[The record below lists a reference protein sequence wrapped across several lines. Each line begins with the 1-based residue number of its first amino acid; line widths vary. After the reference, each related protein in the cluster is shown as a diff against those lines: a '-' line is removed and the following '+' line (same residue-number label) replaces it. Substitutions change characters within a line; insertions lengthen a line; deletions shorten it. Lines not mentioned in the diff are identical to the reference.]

1 MLGHLGFSYIGF
13 LFLLLLIIPNLVWTR
28 KQPQGY
34 SAENE
39 NKQLAIFERT
49 GEVLTTCC
57 ALVFSDFNLRPLS
70 IWSLWLGCAVV
81 LMILYEIWWVRYFKS
96 ERRLTDFYSSFLGIP
111 VAGATLP
118 VLAFFLLGIYGRVIW
133 MLIASIILGIGH
145 IGIHLQHR
153 KEMNKINEKKEK

>member
-1 MLGHLGFSYIGF
+1 MFGHLGFSYVGLVF
-13 LFLLLLIIPNLVWTR
+13 MLMLIIPNLIWTK

-39 NKQLAIFERT
+39 NKILSALERV

-57 ALVFSDFNLRPLS
+57 ALLFSDFNMQELS
-70 IWSLWLGCAVV
+70 IWSLWLMAAFI
-81 LMILYEIWWVRYFKS
+81 LMIMYEIWWVRYFKS
-96 ERRLTDFYSSFLGIP
+96 GRKLADFYSSFLGLP

-118 VLAFFLLGIYGRVIW
+118 VIAFFLLGIYGKVIW
-133 MLIASIILGIGH
+133 MLIACVTLGIGH

-153 KEMNKINEKKEK
+153 NELD

>member
-1 MLGHLGFSYIGF
+1 MFGHLGFSYTGLTF
-13 LFLLLLIIPNLVWTR
+13 MFMLIIPNLIWTN

-39 NKQLAIFERT
+39 NKLLVALERV

-57 ALVFSDFNLRPLS
+57 ALIFSDFNLQGVS
-70 IWSLWLGCAVV
+70 AWSLWLAAAFA
-81 LMILYEIWWVRYFKS
+81 LMVMYEIWWVRYFKS
-96 ERRLTDFYSSFLGIP
+96 ERRLADFYSSFLGVP

-118 VLAFFLLGIYGRVIW
+118 VVAFFLLGIYGKVVW
-133 MLIASIILGIGH
+133 MIIASIVLGIGH

-153 KEMNKINEKKEK
+153 KELN

>member
-1 MLGHLGFSYIGF
+1 MFGHFGFSYIGLIF
-13 LFLLLLIIPNLVWTR
+13 MLMLIIPNLIWTN

-39 NKQLAIFERT
+39 NKIFVLLERV
-49 GEVLTTCC
+49 GEMLTTCC
-57 ALVFSDFNLRPLS
+57 VLIFSDFNLQGVS
-70 IWSLWLGCAVV
+70 KWSLWLAAAFA
-81 LMILYEIWWVRYFKS
+81 LMVMYEIWWGRYFKS
-96 ERRLTDFYSSFLGIP
+96 ERKLADFYSSFLGVP

-118 VLAFFLLGIYGRVIW
+118 VIAFFLLGIYGKVIW

-153 KEMNKINEKKEK
+153 KELN

>member
-1 MLGHLGFSYIGF
+1 MFGHLGFSYTGL
-13 LFLLLLIIPNLVWTR
+13 LFLLMLFIPNLIWTK

-39 NKQLAIFERT
+39 NKLLAALEWV

-57 ALVFSDFNLRPLS
+57 VLIFSDFNLQGVSAWS
-70 IWSLWLGCAVV
+70 IWLAAAFA
-81 LMILYEIWWVRYFKS
+81 LMVMYEIWWVRYFKS
-96 ERRLTDFYSSFLGIP
+96 ERKLVDFYSSFLGVP

-118 VLAFFLLGIYGRVIW
+118 VAAFFLLGIYGKVIW
-133 MLIASIILGIGH
+133 MMLASIVLGIGH

-153 KEMNKINEKKEK
+153 KEID

>member
-1 MLGHLGFSYIGF
+1 MFGHLGFSYVGLVF
-13 LFLLLLIIPNLVWTR
+13 MLMLIIPNLIWTK

-39 NKQLAIFERT
+39 NKILSTLERV

-57 ALVFSDFNLRPLS
+57 ALLFSDFNFRELS
-70 IWSLWLGCAVV
+70 IWLLWLMAAFI
-81 LMILYEIWWVRYFKS
+81 LMIMYEIWWVRYFKS
-96 ERRLTDFYSSFLGIP
+96 GRKLADFYSSFLGLP

-118 VLAFFLLGIYGRVIW
+118 VIAFFLLGIYGKVIW
-133 MLIASIILGIGH
+133 MLIACVILGIGH

-153 KEMNKINEKKEK
+153 NELD